1 MKRRTLL
8 ILLAVLTLIP
18 AVSCSRGNTPADE
31 SGSSG
36 TVTETPGG
44 SETLPAGTQML
55 FLSGTA
61 TMTGAGLTD
70 VTAGEAVASGA
81 VLSTNHL
88 YVAAAECTL
97 QASAETKILMK

>member
-1 MKRRTLL
+1 MRQKT
-8 ILLAVLTLIP
+8 IA
-18 AVSCSRGNTPADE
+18 SR
-31 SGSSG
+31 
-36 TVTETPGG
+36 G

-70 VTAGEAVASGA
+70 VTAGEAVTSGA
-81 VLSTNHL
+81 ALSTNHL